1 MPIGKSEAVMQVQTR
16 IDHRAY
22 TPDYLRRVL
31 ERAST
36 IAVVGAST
44 DPWRPSFGVM
54 GYLHRA
60 GYRIIP
66 VNPTALGQSLYG
78 EPFRADLREID
89 EPVDLVNVFRRA
101 DFIPEVV
108 EASIAISTPA
118 LWLQLGI
125 VHLDAVR
132 QAEAAGIQVV
142 MNRCISV
149 EHSRLMRR

>member
-1 MPIGKSEAVMQVQTR
+1 MHTQAPVNHS
-16 IDHRAY
+16 AY
-22 TPDYLRRVL
+22 APDCLRRIL

-44 DPWRPSFGVM
+44 DPWRPSFGVT

-66 VNPTALGQSLYG
+66 VNPTALGQSLHG
-78 EPFRADLREID
+78 EPFRARLQDIG
-89 EPVDLVNVFRRA
+89 EPIDLVNVFRRPEH
-101 DFIPEVV
+101 IPAVV
-108 EASIAISTPA
+108 EDAIAIRAPV

-125 VHLDAVR
+125 VHVGAAA

-142 MNRCISV
+142 MNRCISI
-149 EHSRLMRR
+149 EHSRLLR